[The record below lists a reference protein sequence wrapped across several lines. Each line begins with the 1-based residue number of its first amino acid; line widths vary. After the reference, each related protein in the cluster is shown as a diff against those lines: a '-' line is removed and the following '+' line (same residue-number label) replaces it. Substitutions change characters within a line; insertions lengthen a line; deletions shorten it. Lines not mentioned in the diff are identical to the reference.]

1 MQFVGV
7 GRLLGG
13 IDNSLDQRGS
23 GRPERRSYL
32 FRLLAAADRRLAC
45 PRLMC
50 DLERGETA
58 TETSAS
64 PLGRTSMIKTLTRLL
79 FLTIFALTLPF
90 AAQAKTFFWIS
101 HGSPADPVWTY
112 FLAGANMWA
121 KDTGQTVKT
130 SFHNGDVPS
139 QQEAIRSAIAAKAD
153 AIVTT
158 SPDPGSLVDVVKE
171 ARAAGIPV
179 INFNTPDAK
188 VNFNAY
194 VGGDLG
200 IVGKGWAQY
209 LVDHKLVKSGDFVWM
224 PVEVP
229 GASYGVEEEKG
240 IATVFKPLNITWEVT
255 EATLD
260 QANAISRMS
269 DYVTANRQKIKAI
282 IGLGDLVTG
291 SVKRVFDQ
299 VGVKPGEIPV
309 VGWGNSRDTTA
320 EVMNGYVNAA
330 EWQDPQATSYLALSL
345 ANMATNGIPPGF
357 NITVGSLYG
366 KDTAEVYDKIM
377 SGK

>member
-1 MQFVGV
+1 MLKMFT
-7 GRLLGG
+7 R
-13 IDNSLDQRGS
+13 
-23 GRPERRSYL
+23 
-32 FRLLAAADRRLAC
+32 FLALA
-45 PRLMC
+45 L
-50 DLERGETA
+50 
-58 TETSAS
+58 
-64 PLGRTSMIKTLTRLL
+64 
-79 FLTIFALTLPF
+79 FALALPLST
-90 AAQAKTFFWIS
+90 QAKTIYWIS

-179 INFNTPDAK
+179 INFNTPDPK

-200 IVGKGWAQY
+200 VVGKGWAQY
-209 LVDHKLVKSGDFVWM
+209 LVDHGLVKSGDFVWM

-240 IATVFKPLNITWEVT
+240 IASVFKPLNITWEVT
-255 EATLD
+255 DATLD
-260 QANAISRMS
+260 QANVISRMS
-269 DYVTANRQKIKAI
+269 DYLTANRTKVKAI
-282 IGLGDLVTG
+282 IGTGRHGHRLDQAGLRSGRREARRNSGRRLGQLVLHDRR
-291 SVKRVFDQ
+291 SDDRLRQRRRVAGPAGDQ
-299 VGVKPGEIPV
+299 LSGAVARQHGDG
-309 VGWGNSRDTTA
+309 RD
-320 EVMNGYVNAA
+320 
-330 EWQDPQATSYLALSL
+330 SS
-345 ANMATNGIPPGF
+345 GI
-357 NITVGSLYG
+357 
-366 KDTAEVYDKIM
+366 
-377 SGK
+377 

>member
-1 MQFVGV
+1 MV
-7 GRLLGG
+7 GRLARFLCL
-13 IDNSLDQRGS
+13 IV
-23 GRPERRSYL
+23 
-32 FRLLAAADRRLAC
+32 FAAAL
-45 PRLMC
+45 
-50 DLERGETA
+50 
-58 TETSAS
+58 
-64 PLGRTSMIKTLTRLL
+64 PL
-79 FLTIFALTLPF
+79 

-112 FLAGANMWA
+112 FLAGANMYA

-130 SFHNGDVPS
+130 SFHNGDVAS
-139 QQEAIRSAIAAKAD
+139 QQEAVRSAIAAKAD

-158 SPDPGSLVDVVKE
+158 SPDPGSLVDAVKE

-194 VGGDLG
+194 VGMELMS
-200 IVGKGWAQY
+200 VGKGWAQY

-229 GASYGVEEEKG
+229 GASYGVVEEQG
-240 IATVFKPLNITWEVT
+240 IASVFKPLNITWEIT
-255 EATLD
+255 DATLD
-260 QANAISRMS
+260 QANVISRMS
-269 DYVTANRQKIKAI
+269 DYLTANRKKVKAI
-282 IGLGDLVTG
+282 IGLGDMVTG

-299 VGVKPGEIPV
+299 VGVKAGEIPV

-320 EVMNGYVNAA
+320 EVMEGYVNAA

-345 ANMATNGIPPGF
+345 ANLAADGIPPGF
-357 NITVGSLYG
+357 DVHVGALYG
-366 KDTAEVYDKIM
+366 KDGAALYDKVM
-377 SGK
+377 SKK